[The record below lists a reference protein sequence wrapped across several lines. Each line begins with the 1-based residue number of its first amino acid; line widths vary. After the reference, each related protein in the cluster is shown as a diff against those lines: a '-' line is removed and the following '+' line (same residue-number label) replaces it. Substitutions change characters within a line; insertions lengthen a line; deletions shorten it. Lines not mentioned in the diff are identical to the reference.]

1 MRGFRDVRE
10 KVTVTEK
17 CPLDRE
23 KEEHRRLIASLPRE
37 MAVRRYKSFMLPDEI
52 IIK

>member
-1 MRGFRDVRE
+1 MRFKDVRE

-23 KEEHRRLIASLPRE
+23 KEEHKRLIDSLPNE
-37 MAVRRYKSFMLPDEI
+37 MSIRNFKTFMLPDEI